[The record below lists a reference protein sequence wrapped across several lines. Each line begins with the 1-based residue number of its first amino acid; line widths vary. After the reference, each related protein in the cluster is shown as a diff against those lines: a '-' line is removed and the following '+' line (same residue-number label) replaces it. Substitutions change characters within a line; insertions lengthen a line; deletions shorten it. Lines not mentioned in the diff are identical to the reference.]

1 MNGKSKFDVN
11 ESVNPSNFGFAKNYR
26 ITTTFEFGFKH
37 QHIPIFLIF
46 FWFRALN

>member
-1 MNGKSKFDVN
+1 MKNDEWELYAMNGKSKFDEN
-11 ESVNPSNFGFAKNYR
+11 ESAKNYR

-46 FWFRALN
+46 YGSVH